1 MSNSAR
7 AGATQVIKIWLL
19 LMKMSSPGQ
28 PSVKYTASIY
38 STEYQCSEAQIG
50 FQEAYEAKP
59 RSHKDMMKVKA
70 ICIPFESFP
79 IKGMPSPTGA

>member
-1 MSNSAR
+1 MA
-7 AGATQVIKIWLL
+7 QIFLL
-19 LMKMSSPGQ
+19 LMLISMPNQ
-28 PSVKYTASIY
+28 PSVKYTASVY

-59 RSHKDMMKVKA
+59 RSYKDMMKVKA

>member
-1 MSNSAR
+1 M
-7 AGATQVIKIWLL
+7 TQIFLL
-19 LMKMSSPGQ
+19 LMLISMPGQ

-38 STEYQCSEAQIG
+38 ATEYQCAEAQIG

-59 RSHKDMMKVKA
+59 RSYKDMMKVKA

>member
-1 MSNSAR
+1 M
-7 AGATQVIKIWLL
+7 TKIFLL
-19 LMKMSSPGQ
+19 LMLISMPDQ
-28 PSVKYTASIY
+28 PSVRYTAPIY

-59 RSHKDMMKVKA
+59 QSYKDMMKVKA
-70 ICIPFESFP
+70 VCVPFEAFP

>member
-1 MSNSAR
+1 MA
-7 AGATQVIKIWLL
+7 QIFLL
-19 LMKMSSPGQ
+19 LMLISMPNQ
-28 PSVKYTASIY
+28 PSVKYTASVY
-38 STEYQCSEAQIG
+38 STEYQCAEAQIG

-59 RSHKDMMKVKA
+59 RSYKDMMKVKA

>member
-1 MSNSAR
+1 M
-7 AGATQVIKIWLL
+7 TKIFLL
-19 LMKMSSPGQ
+19 LMIISMPGQ

-50 FQEAYEAKP
+50 FDEAYKTKP
-59 RSHKDMMKVKA
+59 QSYKDMVKVKA